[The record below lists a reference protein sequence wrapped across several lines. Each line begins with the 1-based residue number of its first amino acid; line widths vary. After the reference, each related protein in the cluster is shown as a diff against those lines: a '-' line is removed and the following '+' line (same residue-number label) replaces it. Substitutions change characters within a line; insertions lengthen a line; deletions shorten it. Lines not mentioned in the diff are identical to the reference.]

1 MAKRQNSSSNTGKKQ
16 KNSTKEEKQQTTSGS
31 RDIKISQV
39 AGQTST
45 KQTQKPVVPTHDQ
58 ISERAKVIWQQRGCM
73 PGEDQRNW
81 FEAEIQLQK
90 EMSKI

>member
-1 MAKRQNSSSNTGKKQ
+1 MAKRQNSNTHTVKTQ
-16 KNSTKEEKQQTTSGS
+16 KNDAKEEKQQITTSS

-39 AGQTST
+39 AGETST
-45 KQTQKPVVPTHDQ
+45 KQTQKTVAPTYEQ
-58 ISERAKVIWQQRGCM
+58 ISERAKVIWQQRGCT

-90 EMSKI
+90 EMSKT